1 MGVGWGVEREVGRK
15 EAGLIAKRSQTP
27 QSLDMLRALGFM
39 GSAHREPVKSFKGGR
54 GGAT

>member
-1 MGVGWGVEREVGRK
+1 MGWGVEREVGRK
-15 EAGLIAKRSQTP
+15 EAGLTAKRSQTP